1 MEFVMASDLIERTR
15 ERAYQI
21 WEGNGREGNPEE
33 HWLQAER
40 EVLRNEAAAPGS
52 FSGQAAG
59 RDATRTYDNNV
70 RKFGESGRIAAKV
83 KEAKA
88 ALDSPEREDL
98 KRAEEA
104 GKRRAKGVA

>member
-1 MEFVMASDLIERTR
+1 MTSDLIERIR

-21 WEGNGREGNPEE
+21 WEGNGREGNPDE

-40 EVLRNEAAAPGS
+40 EVLGTEAAPADS
-52 FSGQAAG
+52 FSGEAAG

-70 RKFGESGRIAAKV
+70 RKFGESGRIAEKV
-83 KEAKA
+83 KEAKK
-88 ALDSPEREDL
+88 ALDGPERAEL
-98 KRAEEA
+98 KGAEEA

>member
-1 MEFVMASDLIERTR
+1 MASDLIERIR
-15 ERAYQI
+15 ARAYQL

-40 EVLRNEAAAPGS
+40 EVLGNDAAAPET
-52 FSGQAAG
+52 FSGAAAG

-70 RKFGESGRIAAKV
+70 RKFGDSGRVAEKAREA
-83 KEAKA
+83 KEA
-88 ALDSPEREDL
+88 LDGPERNEL